1 MQIIQTERKYSYF
14 CCKHADCQTAAGT
27 PSPIVIQM
35 PVVRIGTRG
44 SQLALWQANHVATLI
59 AKHLTNVTTEIVPV
73 KTEADRRQDILLS
86 ELGGKGLF
94 IKELEVAL
102 LDNRID
108 IAVHSMKDVTV
119 ELDDEFCIASIL
131 ERENPFDALVSTR
144 YPSLNELPEGALIG
158 TCSLRRQSQLLL
170 ARPDLK
176 IVPVRGNV
184 TTRLQRLDA
193 GEFDA
198 IILAVS
204 GLLRLGLGDRITEVL
219 QQSPHIPSPGQGA
232 LGIECRRRDSNL
244 IGDLQLL
251 DDCSS
256 SAAVHAERAVN
267 AGLGGSCHIPIGILA
282 KCRSQTYDLTTY
294 VGSVDGKRTL
304 MESATGKLDEL
315 MDGALALIERLN
327 QRGAQEILAG

>member
-1 MQIIQTERKYSYF
+1 
-14 CCKHADCQTAAGT
+14 
-27 PSPIVIQM
+27 M

-59 AKHLTNVTTEIVPV
+59 SKHLANVATEIVPL

-102 LDNRID
+102 LDDRID

-119 ELDDEFCIASIL
+119 DLPEEFCIAAIL
-131 ERENPFDALVSTR
+131 PRENPFDALVSTN
-144 YPSLNELPEGALIG
+144 YQSLSELREGAVIG

-170 ARPDLK
+170 VRPDLK

-184 TTRLQRLDA
+184 TTRLQRLDDS
-193 GEFDA
+193 EFDA

-204 GLLRLGLGDRITEVL
+204 GLLRLGLGNRITQVL
-219 QQSPHIPSPGQGA
+219 KQSPHIPSPGQGA
-232 LGIECRRRDSNL
+232 LGIECRRRDTGL
-244 IGDLQLL
+244 IGDLACLN
-251 DDCSS
+251 DHSS

-267 AGLGGSCHIPIGILA
+267 AGLGGSCHIPIGILTE
-282 KCRSQTYDLTTY
+282 CRAQTYDMTAY
-294 VGSVDGKRTL
+294 VGSVDAKSTLLEFATGRLADL
-304 MESATGKLDEL
+304 MEDAAAMVEQ
-315 MDGALALIERLN
+315 LN
-327 QRGAQEILAG
+327 LRGAQEILAG